1 MYAREDTHYL
11 LYIYDRMRNELI
23 RRSNT
28 QSNLINLVLTNSR
41 HISLKL
47 YIKPVMS
54 EDSYLKLCKKF
65 RRRNLSQPQVIIIN
79 KLMYS
84 LSLSLFSCMLLRS
97 CMNGVII

>member
-23 RRSNT
+23 RRSNA

-41 HISLKL
+41 HVSLKL
-47 YIKPVMS
+47 YIKPVML

-65 RRRNLSQPQVIIIN
+65 RRRNLSQPQVIIN
-79 KLMYS
+79 NSKLMYT
-84 LSLSLFSCMLLRS
+84 LFLFSCMLLRS
-97 CMNGVII
+97 SMNGVII